1 MSRTILL
8 QSFDD
13 VPSIF
18 RSSRIVGRH
27 SDLSDLGMTFNCSN
41 KIVLLLEN
49 LGIEPVE
56 KRQDI
61 GNKHDPDDN
70 RECFAKA
77 FSQWRTNVLFFTGL
91 GYEIDNDQYHK
102 ENRQST
108 H

>member
-49 LGIEPVE
+49 LIISMFIEKCCLSVNYPYN
-56 KRQDI
+56 I
-61 GNKHDPDDN
+61 
-70 RECFAKA
+70 A
-77 FSQWRTNVLFFTGL
+77 
-91 GYEIDNDQYHK
+91 
-102 ENRQST
+102 
-108 H
+108 